1 MVTRYDV
8 ISFRRSSHF
17 LIKMHIF
24 QLLSTIKVKLVNRM
38 KQSTYLCFILHIMH
52 KRITDGKILD
62 GDLVWWCHRPPAV
75 LPSINIPYLEE
86 KIEGFSLKVK
96 SFWNNATLPKLYGGF
111 PSAPLP
117 HCTRMGLWLIGRKY
131 SRAYFIG
138 KHPHDVFPSVDSIC
152 CKNRPLLVL
161 RCFSSSCQVMSCTV
175 SPVLIQQFKV
185 MLESLGVTVFVRDV
199 NWHFCDWEQE
209 ALNSQ
214 RVLLL
219 DDLLF
224 EWSI

>member
-117 HCTRMGLWLIGRKY
+117 PCTRVGLWLIVYVRG
-131 SRAYFIG
+131 
-138 KHPHDVFPSVDSIC
+138 
-152 CKNRPLLVL
+152 
-161 RCFSSSCQVMSCTV
+161 
-175 SPVLIQQFKV
+175 LIQQQRLREKI
-185 MLESLGVTVFVRDV
+185 LTCVFYRKTST
-199 NWHFCDWEQE
+199 WRLSIRW
-209 ALNSQ
+209 L
-214 RVLLL
+214 
-219 DDLLF
+219 DLLQ
-224 EWSI
+224 E

>member
-24 QLLSTIKVKLVNRM
+24 QLLSTIKIKLVNRM

-96 SFWNNATLPKLYGGF
+96 SFLNNATLPKLYGGF

-117 HCTRMGLWLIGRKY
+117 PCTRVGLWLIVYVRG
-131 SRAYFIG
+131 
-138 KHPHDVFPSVDSIC
+138 
-152 CKNRPLLVL
+152 
-161 RCFSSSCQVMSCTV
+161 
-175 SPVLIQQFKV
+175 LIQQQRLREKI
-185 MLESLGVTVFVRDV
+185 LTCVFYRKTST
-199 NWHFCDWEQE
+199 WRLSIRW
-209 ALNSQ
+209 L
-214 RVLLL
+214 
-219 DDLLF
+219 DLLQEETVTSF
-224 EWSI
+224 EVFFKLLPGHVLYCFTSLDTAV